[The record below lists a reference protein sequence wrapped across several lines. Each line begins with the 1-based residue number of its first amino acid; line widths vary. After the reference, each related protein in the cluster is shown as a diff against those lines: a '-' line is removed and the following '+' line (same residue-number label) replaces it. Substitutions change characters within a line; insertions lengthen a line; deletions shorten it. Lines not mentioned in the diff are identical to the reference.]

1 MAKENEVLPQ
11 ETVETPEVNETTESS
26 VRDIIRNL
34 IADGATRINKL
45 RIKNVNYDPDYED
58 KDYIRVSLTLDRKV
72 PGFVPVM
79 DNNGNITGYEYG
91 LTNVIYTSTFALAA
105 VLKENEEFSWLANHM
120 VAKPKALTLLFNGA
134 TIDILQRQIAKGT
147 PVVNPF
153 STQTNKEWPVYD
165 HDMVTND
172 VISITLGKTGEKMAM
187 TLASNI
193 LMM

>member
-11 ETVETPEVNETTESS
+11 ETVETPEVNETNESS

-105 VLKENEEFSWLANHM
+105 VLKENEDFSWLANHM

>member
-11 ETVETPEVNETTESS
+11 EIVETPEVNETSESS

-72 PGFVPVM
+72 PGFVPVT

-105 VLKENEEFSWLANHM
+105 VLKENEEFSWLANHI

-172 VISITLGKTGEKMAM
+172 VISIALGKTGEKMAM
-187 TLASNI
+187 TLASSI

>member
-11 ETVETPEVNETTESS
+11 ETVETPEVNETNESS

-105 VLKENEEFSWLANHM
+105 VLKENEDFSWLANHM

-153 STQTNKEWPVYD
+153 SIQTNKEWPVYD

>member
-11 ETVETPEVNETTESS
+11 EIVETPEVNETSESS

-72 PGFVPVM
+72 PGFVPVT
-79 DNNGNITGYEYG
+79 DSNGNITGYEYG

-105 VLKENEEFSWLANHM
+105 VLKENEEFSWLANHI

-172 VISITLGKTGEKMAM
+172 VISIALGKTGEKMAM
-187 TLASNI
+187 TLASSI

>member
-11 ETVETPEVNETTESS
+11 ETVETPEVNETSESS

-72 PGFVPVM
+72 PGFVPVT
-79 DNNGNITGYEYG
+79 DSNGNITGYEYG

-105 VLKENEEFSWLANHM
+105 VLKENEEFSWLANHI

-172 VISITLGKTGEKMAM
+172 VISIALGKTGEKMAM
-187 TLASNI
+187 TLASSI

>member
-11 ETVETPEVNETTESS
+11 ETVETPEVNETNESS

-79 DNNGNITGYEYG
+79 DNNGNIIGYEYG

-105 VLKENEEFSWLANHM
+105 VLKENEDFSWLANHM

>member
-11 ETVETPEVNETTESS
+11 ETVETPEVNETNESS

-45 RIKNVNYDPDYED
+45 KIKNANYDPNYED

-72 PGFVPVM
+72 PGFVAVM

-105 VLKENEEFSWLANHM
+105 VLKENEEFSWLANHI
-120 VAKPKALTLLFNGA
+120 VNKPKALTLLFNGA
-134 TIDILQRQIAKGT
+134 TIDILQRQIAKNT

-165 HDMVTND
+165 HDMIAND
-172 VISITLGKTGEKMAM
+172 VITITLGKTGETMAM
-187 TLASNI
+187 MLASNI
-193 LMM
+193 LMQ

>member
-105 VLKENEEFSWLANHM
+105 VLKENEEFSWLGNHI

-172 VISITLGKTGEKMAM
+172 VISIALGKTGEKMAM
-187 TLASNI
+187 TLASSI

>member
-1 MAKENEVLPQ
+1 MAEKNEVLPQ
-11 ETVETPEVNETTESS
+11 ETVETPEVNETSESS
-26 VRDIIRNL
+26 VREIIRNL

-45 RIKNVNYDPDYED
+45 KIKNVNYDPDYED
-58 KDYIRVSLTLDRKV
+58 KDYIRVSLTLDKKV

-79 DNNGNITGYEYG
+79 DNNGNITGYKYG

-105 VLKENEEFSWLANHM
+105 VLKENEDFSWLANHM

-187 TLASNI
+187 TLANNI

>member
-11 ETVETPEVNETTESS
+11 ETVETPEVNETSESS

-45 RIKNVNYDPDYED
+45 KIKNVNYDPDYED

-105 VLKENEEFSWLANHM
+105 VLKENEDFSWLANHM